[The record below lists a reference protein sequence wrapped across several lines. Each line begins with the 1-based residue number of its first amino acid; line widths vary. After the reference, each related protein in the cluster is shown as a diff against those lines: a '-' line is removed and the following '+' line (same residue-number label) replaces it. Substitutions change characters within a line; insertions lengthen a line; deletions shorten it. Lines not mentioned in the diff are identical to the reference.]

1 MIIGSERKALT
12 STVTAKGVYGLG
24 HGKPDSHSINVR
36 SMFDH
41 LVLVLSGVLRGSAS
55 TKIGPD
61 EDAILLLED
70 SEGVCVS
77 IGGPVDA
84 YAPKKPR
91 YQSIIGLCSE
101 GMNGRK
107 INELVCLLVCLLKYR
122 QGPLDHSAIRPMQTC
137 FRKEA
142 KRLHPTMIYMG
153 QISTLYDLTS
163 LVFAHYVYIS
173 DFRDQ

>member
-122 QGPLDHSAIRPMQTC
+122 QGPLDHSAIRPMQSASDLPY
-137 FRKEA
+137 FR
-142 KRLHPTMIYMG
+142 L
-153 QISTLYDLTS
+153 LTYAS
-163 LVFAHYVYIS
+163 VRHH
-173 DFRDQ
+173 